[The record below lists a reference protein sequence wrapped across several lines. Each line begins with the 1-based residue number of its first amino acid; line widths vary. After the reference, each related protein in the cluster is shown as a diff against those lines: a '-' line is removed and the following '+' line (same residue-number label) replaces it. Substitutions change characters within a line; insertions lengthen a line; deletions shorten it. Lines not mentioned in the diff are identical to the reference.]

1 MAVLSPDLIY
11 RDGSFQTGLAIEY
24 SVDSGSIGRII
35 SADQASADAV
45 RLKGRALL
53 PGFVNAHSHA
63 FQRVIR
69 GRTQWR
75 RGGGREEDFWSWREA
90 MYAAALGMSPDDV
103 FAVSRHCFMEMLLAG
118 YTTVGEFHYLHRD
131 AAGARYE
138 NANELAERVIDA
150 AEEVGIRI
158 RLLDVAYASGGIGE
172 ALRPEQRRFATP
184 VLERYLV
191 DVDALAGAVS
201 DRPLVTVG
209 VAPHSLRAVPVD
221 WLAPVHAFAR
231 ERDMPFHV
239 HASEQRA
246 EVTACEAAYGRR
258 PVELLVDRGVLD
270 ARTTV
275 VHATHVTEGEVA
287 LLGGGGATIC
297 ACPTTERDLGD
308 GFLEAEA
315 LLREGATIALGS
327 DSQTVIDPL
336 EEMRLVEYHE
346 RLRKMR
352 RVILAGRQPRTRA
365 EPART
370 RADVAQTR
378 AEPAQTRADV
388 APALLAMATS
398 AGARSL
404 WIAAGALEPGSF
416 ADFCAIDLDHPALT
430 GWTVDSLGALLALC
444 APPDV
449 ITDVWVGGVQRV
461 SKRRHPEQE
470 EAVAAFREVSRR
482 LA

>member
-1 MAVLSPDLIY
+1 
-11 RDGSFQTGLAIEY
+11 
-24 SVDSGSIGRII
+24 
-35 SADQASADAV
+35 
-45 RLKGRALL
+45 
-53 PGFVNAHSHA
+53 
-63 FQRVIR
+63 
-69 GRTQWR
+69 
-75 RGGGREEDFWSWREA
+75 
-90 MYAAALGMSPDDV
+90 MSPDDV

-131 AAGARYE
+131 FAGARYA
-138 NANELAERVIDA
+138 NANELAERVIEA
-150 AEEVGIRI
+150 AEDVGIRI

-172 ALRPEQRRFATP
+172 PLRPEQRRFATP
-184 VLERYLV
+184 VLERYLA
-191 DVDALAGAVS
+191 DVDALAGVVS
-201 DRPLVTVG
+201 GRPLVTLG

-221 WLAPVHAFAR
+221 WMEPVHAFAC

-246 EVTACEAAYGRR
+246 EVTACEAAYGGR
-258 PVELLVDRGVLD
+258 PVELLADRGVLD

-275 VHATHVTEGEVA
+275 VHATHVTEREVSQLA
-287 LLGGGGATIC
+287 GGATIC

-315 LLREGATIALGS
+315 LLSQGATIALGS
-327 DSQTVIDPL
+327 DSQTVIAPL
-336 EEMRLVEYHE
+336 EEIRLVEYHE

-365 EPART
+365 E
-370 RADVAQTR
+370 
-378 AEPAQTRADV
+378 V
-388 APALLAMATS
+388 APTLLAMATV

-404 WIAAGALEPGSF
+404 RIAAGALEPGSV
-416 ADFCAIDLDHPALT
+416 ADFVAVDLDHPAFA
-430 GWTVDSLGALLALC
+430 GWTGDSLGALLALC

-461 SKRRHPEQE
+461 SERRHQAQQE
-470 EAVAAFREVSRR
+470 VAAAFREVGRR

>member
-1 MAVLSPDLIY
+1 MAILSPDLIY
-11 RDGSFQTGLAIEY
+11 RDGSFQAGLAIEY
-24 SVDSGSIGRII
+24 SVGSGSIVRII
-35 SADQASADAV
+35 PTDQAGADAV
-45 RLKGRALL
+45 RLRGRALL

-63 FQRVIR
+63 FQRLIR

-75 RGGGREEDFWSWREA
+75 RGGDWEEDFWSWREA
-90 MYAAALGMSPDDV
+90 MYAAALGIGPDDV
-103 FAVSRHCFMEMLLAG
+103 FAVARHCFMEMLLAG

-131 AAGARYE
+131 SAGARYA
-138 NANELAERVIDA
+138 NANELAERVIEA
-150 AEEVGIRI
+150 AEDVGIRI

-172 ALRPEQRRFATP
+172 PLRPEQRRFATP
-184 VLERYLV
+184 VLERYLADV
-191 DVDALAGAVS
+191 DVLAGEVAG
-201 DRPLVTVG
+201 RPLVTVG
-209 VAPHSLRAVPVD
+209 VAPHSIRAVPAD
-221 WLAPVHAFAR
+221 WLAPLHAFAC
-231 ERDMPFHV
+231 ERHMPFHI

-258 PVELLVDRGVLD
+258 PVELLADRGVLD
-270 ARTTV
+270 ARSTV
-275 VHATHVTEGEVA
+275 VHATHVTEHEVS
-287 LLGGGGATIC
+287 LLGAGGATIC

-315 LLREGATIALGS
+315 LLSQGATIALGS

-352 RVILAGRQPRTRA
+352 RVILAGRQPRTR
-365 EPART
+365 
-370 RADVAQTR
+370 V
-378 AEPAQTRADV
+378 DV
-388 APALLAMATS
+388 APTLLAMATA

-404 WIAAGALEPGSF
+404 HIAAGALEPGSV
-416 ADFCAIDLDHPALT
+416 ADFVAVDLDHPAFA
-430 GWTVDSLGALLALC
+430 GWTADSLGALLALC

-461 SKRRHPEQE
+461 SERRHQAQR
-470 EAVAAFREVSRR
+470 EAAAAFREVGRR